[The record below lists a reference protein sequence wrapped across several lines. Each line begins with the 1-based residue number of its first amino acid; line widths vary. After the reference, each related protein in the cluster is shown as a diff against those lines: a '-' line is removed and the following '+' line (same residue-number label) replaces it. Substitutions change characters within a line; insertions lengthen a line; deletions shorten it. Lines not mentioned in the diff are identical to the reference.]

1 MEFQYRAGDARARSP
16 STGAAATSSNS
27 ESAGELSSLD
37 AGYLFLGSSFLSL
50 IFSFPWCEATRVRD
64 DYGGDGSG
72 YDGENSEAL
81 APLPASDPDEL
92 WRQAAKERIRERIL
106 REEAETLALEAE
118 VRRELIEELR
128 SQLARSAG
136 GSAKGS
142 KARATPA
149 AHPPSLKTQIPREVG
164 SKPDMLA
171 ALPAKRKIHH
181 VPAASNVSAATS
193 SKKPKPDLTCT
204 VCGITATSETA
215 MQEHLKGK
223 SHGRKT
229 AKLEP
234 PLTGAGQHEVS
245 SKVNGSAAWP
255 AMGENP
261 NMAVASTVFAATS
274 SNEQKLDL
282 TCTVCGITSTSQKA
296 MKDHLEGKLHRKKA
310 ATLRQPMPKD
320 DVACSK
326 PNASAAALNG
336 IMATGEKGMQDHFK
350 GKAHTSKAAALAQ
363 PPPEEAAERG
373 CQVEAEEEGAFTPK
387 IYKIGTRSGNSC
399 EVVQMSGFLLCEVCN
414 VKVANLVTMACHVRG
429 RKHISKAKQQE
440 EQGRAME
447 VNGVRRVD
455 GFLLCELCDVR
466 TESESVM
473 RTHLSGKKHTSKQ
486 KAAVDAGA
494 GGKTVLAQEITNE
507 DVALGASVDITVTPG
522 QQPNQ
527 AAGAAAA
534 VGDSSKM
541 EVVPSATPRED
552 GAAPVCA
559 SFSVAPMEVDEYT
572 ETGDRTAKA
581 EEEKL
586 DAEEEEAVETNGIA
600 AVSANEFKIQVEGKL
615 FIVLQQVDG
624 SFSCGLCN
632 LHGCGKYGMVDH
644 LYTPEH
650 LRRARLS
657 EQKEE
662 QAKKAAPAVVSNDS
676 DGVVIP
682 VTDGAAQLEN

>member
-16 STGAAATSSNS
+16 SRSTGAAATSANS
-27 ESAGELSSLD
+27 ESA
-37 AGYLFLGSSFLSL
+37 
-50 IFSFPWCEATRVRD
+50 ATRVRD
-64 DYGGDGSG
+64 DYGGDRSG
-72 YDGENSEAL
+72 YDGESSEAL
-81 APLPASDPDEL
+81 APRPASDPDEL
-92 WRQAAKERIRERIL
+92 RRQAAKERIRERIL

-136 GSAKGS
+136 ASAKGS
-142 KARATPA
+142 EAKATPA

-164 SKPDMLA
+164 SKPDMPA

-193 SKKPKPDLTCT
+193 SKKLKPDLTCT
-204 VCGITATSETA
+204 VCSITATSETA

-229 AKLEP
+229 AKLAL

-245 SKVNGSAAWP
+245 SKINGSAAWP
-255 AMGENP
+255 AEGENP
-261 NMAVASTVFAATS
+261 NMAVAPTVFAATS
-274 SNEQKLDL
+274 SNEQKSDL

-296 MKDHLEGKLHRKKA
+296 MQDHLEGKLHRKKA
-310 ATLRQPMPKD
+310 AMLPQPMPKD
-320 DVACSK
+320 DVASSK

-350 GKAHTSKAAALAQ
+350 GKAHMSKAAALAQ
-363 PPPEEAAERG
+363 PPREESAEHG
-373 CQVEAEEEGAFTPK
+373 CQEEAEEEGAYMPK
-387 IYKIGTRSGNSC
+387 IYSIGTGSGNSC

-429 RKHISKAKQQE
+429 RKHISKAKQKE

-455 GFLLCELCDVR
+455 GFLLCELCDVK
-466 TESESVM
+466 TESETVM

-494 GGKTVLAQEITNE
+494 CGKTVLAQEITNE

-527 AAGAAAA
+527 AAGTAAAV

-572 ETGDRTAKA
+572 EAGDRTAKA
-581 EEEKL
+581 EEKL

-615 FIVLQQVDG
+615 CIVLQQADG

-632 LHGCGKYGMVDH
+632 LHGCRKYDMVDH

-650 LRRARLS
+650 LHRARLS

-682 VTDGAAQLEN
+682 FADGAAQVEN